1 MSAVENRTG
10 KEEAGMLR
18 GGLCHSKLDN
28 IVEVIFE
35 PRSGGGKKVSQVT
48 TCVTSILSIYVERTV
63 RMKS

>member
-10 KEEAGMLR
+10 KEEAGMRR

-35 PRSGGGKKVSQVT
+35 PTSGGGKKVSQVT
-48 TCVTSILSIYVERTV
+48 TCVTSNLSV
-63 RMKS
+63 